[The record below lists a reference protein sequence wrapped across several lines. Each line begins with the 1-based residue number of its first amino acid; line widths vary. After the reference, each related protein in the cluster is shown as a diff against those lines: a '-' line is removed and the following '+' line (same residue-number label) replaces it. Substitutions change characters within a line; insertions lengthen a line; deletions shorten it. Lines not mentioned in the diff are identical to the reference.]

1 MESIQ
6 QKTFILILL
15 FRKMMIKITLIVK
28 VHLFKNQLIHQR
40 RKLWVNRM
48 SLLLINLTFQ
58 LEVESYTQPQNLV
71 YLDVTD
77 KTTVPSTSLVP
88 IKHQ

>member
-58 LEVESYTQPQNLV
+58 LEVESYTQHQNLV
-71 YLDVTD
+71 YLDVTN